1 MRLLRSYLKD
11 FSVLTSCDW
20 GEEMKRL
27 FLTLVTAIVFLASSM
42 PSSPAADTSAPQ
54 LVDWALTINKADIS
68 KTDATVTV
76 RFILSDD
83 SEIAAPN
90 LLLKSLSTTQM
101 TPFATV
107 KELSRSGKLVSY
119 EASAVIKFGQ
129 SPKVWEWV
137 LYPLRD
143 ALGNS
148 STSFG
153 PGGTWRTQISVVDAT
168 FTDDILQCEG
178 LVNNWNKQVE
188 KFQLLESKYSGAQE
202 IAIVRL
208 KFKMPI
214 EVLQV
219 VNCNNQDFRFKY
231 VTDNNS
237 SSNLIIAGTELAN
250 IWANT
255 ANDVGNRIQQEN
267 EAKQV
272 AADKVAQATRDKA
285 AADKVAADELAR
297 QKAVADKAAA
307 LNKITITCTKGK
319 LIKKVTAFKPKCPS
333 GYKVKK

>member
-1 MRLLRSYLKD
+1 
-11 FSVLTSCDW
+11 
-20 GEEMKRL
+20 MKRS

-42 PSSPAADTSAPQ
+42 PTSLAADTAPPQ
-54 LVDWALTINKADIS
+54 LVDWALTLNKADIS
-68 KTDATVTV
+68 KTDATVTA

-83 SEIAAPN
+83 SEIASPN

-101 TPFATV
+101 TSFATV
-107 KELSRSGKLVSY
+107 KELSRSGKLVSF
-119 EASAVIKFGQ
+119 EASAIIKFGQ

-143 ALGNS
+143 VLGNT
-148 STSFG
+148 STTFG

-168 FTDDILQCEG
+168 FTEDILQCEAQ
-178 LVNNWNKQVE
+178 VNNWNKQVE

-208 KFKMPI
+208 MFRMPI
-214 EVLQV
+214 EALQV

-231 VTDNNS
+231 VTNSTS
-237 SSNLIIAGTELAN
+237 SSNLPIASTELAN

-255 ANDVGNRIQQEN
+255 ANEIGNRIQQEN
-267 EAKQV
+267 EVKQV
-272 AADKVAQATRDKA
+272 AADKATQAARDKA

-297 QKAVADKAAA
+297 QKAVVDKAAA
-307 LNKITITCTKGK
+307 LKKTTITCVKGK
-319 LIKKVTAFKPKCPS
+319 LIKKVTGIKPKCPS

>member
-1 MRLLRSYLKD
+1 
-11 FSVLTSCDW
+11 
-20 GEEMKRL
+20 MKRL
-27 FLTLVTAIVFLASSM
+27 LLSILTVFAFIASSVPQAM
-42 PSSPAADTSAPQ
+42 AADTSPPE
-54 LVDWALTINKADIS
+54 LVDWSLTVNKADIS
-68 KTDATVTV
+68 KTDAIVTV

-83 SEIAAPN
+83 SAIALPS
-90 LLLKSLSTTQM
+90 LLLKSLSSTQM
-101 TPFATV
+101 TSFATV

-143 ALGNS
+143 VLGNS

-153 PGGTWRTQISVVDAT
+153 PGGTWRTQISLVDAT

-202 IAIVRL
+202 IAIARL
-208 KFKMPI
+208 KFRMPI
-214 EVLQV
+214 EALQV

-231 VTDNNS
+231 VTNQGS
-237 SSNLIIAGTELAN
+237 SSNLITAGVDLAT

-255 ANDVGNRIQQEN
+255 ANDVGQRTQREN
-267 EAKQV
+267 EAK
-272 AADKVAQATRDKA
+272 
-285 AADKVAADELAR
+285 L
-297 QKAVADKAAA
+297 AVADKAAA
-307 LNKITITCTKGK
+307 ELKAKQEAEAKSAAELKAKQDAEPKAAATKKTTITCVKGK
-319 LIKKVTAFKPKCPS
+319 LIKKVTAVKPKCPA
-333 GYKVKK
+333 GYKKK

>member
-1 MRLLRSYLKD
+1 
-11 FSVLTSCDW
+11 
-20 GEEMKRL
+20 MKRIL
-27 FLTLVTAIVFLASSM
+27 IVTFTIFAFIAISVPQAM
-42 PSSPAADTSAPQ
+42 AADTSPPE
-54 LVDWALTINKADIS
+54 LVDWGLTVNKADIS
-68 KTDATVTV
+68 KTDAIVTV

-83 SEIAAPN
+83 SGIALPN
-90 LLLKSLSTTQM
+90 LLLKSLSSTQM
-101 TPFATV
+101 TSFATV

-143 ALGNS
+143 VLGNS

-153 PGGTWRTQISVVDAT
+153 PGGSWRTQISVVDAT

-202 IAIVRL
+202 IAIARL
-208 KFKMPI
+208 KFGMPI
-214 EVLQV
+214 EALQV

-231 VTDNNS
+231 VTNLDS
-237 SSNLIIAGTELAN
+237 SSNLITAWVELAT

-255 ANDVGNRIQQEN
+255 ANDVGERTQREN
-267 EAKQV
+267 EAKQ
-272 AADKVAQATRDKA
+272 
-285 AADKVAADELAR
+285 
-297 QKAVADKAAA
+297 AVADKAAA
-307 LNKITITCTKGK
+307 ELKAKQEVEAKSAAELKAKKEADAKAAAQKKTTITCVKGK
-319 LIKKVTAFKPKCPS
+319 LTKKVTGIKPKCPA
-333 GYKVKK
+333 GFKKK

>member
-1 MRLLRSYLKD
+1 
-11 FSVLTSCDW
+11 
-20 GEEMKRL
+20 MKRL

-42 PSSPAADTSAPQ
+42 PTSLAADTAPPQ
-54 LVDWALTINKADIS
+54 LVDWALTLNKADIS

-83 SEIAAPN
+83 SEIASPN

-101 TPFATV
+101 TSFAVV

-168 FTDDILQCEG
+168 FTDDILQCEAQ
-178 LVNNWNKQVE
+178 VNNWNKQVE

-208 KFKMPI
+208 KFRMPI
-214 EVLQV
+214 EALQV

-231 VTDNNS
+231 VTNSTS
-237 SSNLIIAGTELAN
+237 SSNLPIASTELAN

-255 ANDVGNRIQQEN
+255 ANEIGNRIQQEN
-267 EAKQV
+267 EAKLV
-272 AADKVAQATRDKA
+272 AAELKAKQEAEAKATADLKAKQEADVKAALDLKAKQEAEAKTKA
-285 AADKVAADELAR
+285 AATKKTTV
-297 QKAVADKAAA
+297 
-307 LNKITITCTKGK
+307 TCVKGK
-319 LIKKVTAFKPKCPS
+319 LTKKVTAVKPVCPT

>member
-1 MRLLRSYLKD
+1 
-11 FSVLTSCDW
+11 
-20 GEEMKRL
+20 MKRL
-27 FLTLVTAIVFLASSM
+27 LLSILTVFAFIASSVPQAM
-42 PSSPAADTSAPQ
+42 AADTSPPE
-54 LVDWALTINKADIS
+54 LVDWSLTVNKADIS
-68 KTDATVTV
+68 KTDAIVTV

-83 SEIAAPN
+83 SAIALPS
-90 LLLKSLSTTQM
+90 LLLKSLSSTQM
-101 TPFATV
+101 TSFATV

-143 ALGNS
+143 VLGNS

-202 IAIVRL
+202 IAIARL
-208 KFKMPI
+208 KFRMPI
-214 EVLQV
+214 EALQV

-231 VTDNNS
+231 VTNQGS
-237 SSNLIIAGTELAN
+237 SSNLITAGVDLAT

-255 ANDVGNRIQQEN
+255 ANDVGQRTQREN
-267 EAKQV
+267 EAK
-272 AADKVAQATRDKA
+272 
-285 AADKVAADELAR
+285 L
-297 QKAVADKAAA
+297 AVADKAAA
-307 LNKITITCTKGK
+307 ELKAKQEAEAKSAAELKAKQDAEPKAAATKKTTITCVKGK
-319 LIKKVTAFKPKCPS
+319 LIKKVTAVKPKCPA
-333 GYKVKK
+333 GYKKK